1 MLSSSHSCCSNEL
14 NPALNPKYTTA
25 GEVGYVTCLFPLKLC
40 RFFVLFQLCV
50 SVFFIK
56 LTSAIFINSA
66 FEMAGGGL
74 LTKAQRIWFYI
85 RRTVDSR
92 VDSFLSPAARP
103 PRNWL
108 RLRIFRIVTHPFFE
122 SGVTVAILL
131 NLISMLDRGYS
142 DSSVKVYAVDL
153 IDSVFLLLY
162 YVEMVMRLVAIG
174 PKSFAKDFM
183 NLFDLFVNIM
193 SAIDFFS
200 SGQSAAQG
208 FQILRAVRVLR
219 LFKILNRFK
228 RMRLLITSIVKSV
241 PYFLAAMCIAIAF
254 LILCAVVMSEYFH
267 SIKYGVALNAAQNF
281 RGFLPSL
288 TTMFVAFFSGEWANL
303 LPELSVSHPHCT
315 LPSDATKG
323 VTDCGN
329 SSYWVFFLIFQ
340 WVCMFFITPLFL
352 GMITCVV
359 FQLNDVDR
367 SSLIAAAFGDSED
380 ELSIIPDSDYNDF
393 FKAWELVDPLHI
405 GLVRAWRIK
414 AVVCHLVG
422 RKISDFAARGSL
434 EWKQRLDFIVYQS
447 VLATN
452 NVKYLKSSS
461 KVKSENDASCGYAT
475 QYVHIREVLLQMVMM
490 VRHKCHI
497 DSPLI
502 QYAPWLQNTTDIV
515 SSIASQEVRN
525 VLSDLKDS
533 VEHKGTALLTP
544 TPGQP
549 SKTIYEIM
557 AANIAGGHFSAEDD
571 WLNLKSYNREAN
583 MTHRSDVSSA
593 SELQEFQEIE
603 EVNDEE
609 EMRRK
614 NAHLAGLDAF
624 DAMIN
629 DCKSDGDEESDS
641 KIDWEALLEDESFFD
656 DPLDALPHDESNVDS
671 QQAATA
677 PLLLGEESSTAF
689 ENGNP
694 SDAAS
699 EHNQPDENHG
709 GFNPLH
715 LCASSRVEI
724 CASNRSGG
732 EAGEEVAAGSKGDAG
747 VFGVLQSS
755 NGSAR
760 PNSTRSNEANV
771 VEKSEKHPTGS
782 SETDDLF
789 SMPSIFRRCS
799 VLLIRGFPVVVLS
812 VLQFCL
818 SSYAHLQQLIIQR
831 CSSDESESVC
841 FHRIRT
847 KPGHCW
853 PQPLVR
859 YSTVVHHIFL
869 IRNFF
874 PRFEEPEAYLPFIRR

>member
-1 MLSSSHSCCSNEL
+1 M
-14 NPALNPKYTTA
+14 
-25 GEVGYVTCLFPLKLC
+25 FPYSLKIC

-74 LTKAQRIWFYI
+74 LTKAQRIWLYV

-92 VDSFLSPAARP
+92 VDTFLSPAARP

-108 RLRIFRIVTHPFFE
+108 RLRIFRIVMHPFFE

-131 NLISMLDRGYS
+131 NLISMLDRSYS

-153 IDSVFLLLY
+153 IDGVFLLLY
-162 YVEMVMRLVAIG
+162 YIEMVLRLVAIG
-174 PKSFAKDFM
+174 PKSFAKDPM

-193 SAIDFFS
+193 SAVDFFS
-200 SGQSAAQG
+200 SGESAAQG

-228 RMRLLITSIVKSV
+228 RMRLLITSINKSV
-241 PYFLAAMCIAIAF
+241 PFFLAAMCITIAF
-254 LILCAVVMSEYFH
+254 LILCAVVTSEYFH

-288 TTMFVAFFSGEWANL
+288 TTMFIAFFSGEWANL
-303 LPELSVSHPHCT
+303 LPELSVTFPHCT
-315 LPSDATKG
+315 LPSDATNG
-323 VTDCGN
+323 FTDCGN
-329 SSYWVFFLIFQ
+329 SSYWILFLIFQ

-367 SSLIAAAFGDSED
+367 SSMIAAASGDSED

-414 AVVCHLVG
+414 AVVCLLAD

-452 NVKYLKSSS
+452 HVKYLKSSS
-461 KVKSENDASCGYAT
+461 KVKSENDVSCGYAT

-502 QYAPWLQNTTDIV
+502 QYKPWLHNATEIV

-525 VLSDLKDS
+525 VLSDLKDIM
-533 VEHKGTALLTP
+533 EQKGAALLTP

-557 AANIAGGHFSAEDD
+557 ASNIAGGHFSPEDD
-571 WLNLKSYNREAN
+571 WLNLKSYNREAKT
-583 MTHRSDVSSA
+583 THRSDFSSA

-603 EVNDEE
+603 EVEDEQ

-629 DCKSDGDEESDS
+629 DCKSYGDEESDS
-641 KIDWEALLEDESFFD
+641 KIDWEALFEDESFFD
-656 DPLDALPHDESNVDS
+656 DPPDAIPPDESNANS
-671 QQAATA
+671 QQVANA
-677 PLLLGEESSTAF
+677 PLSLEEESFLAF
-689 ENGNP
+689 ENGKP
-694 SDAAS
+694 SEQS
-699 EHNQPDENHG
+699 QPHEKHG
-709 GFNPLH
+709 VFNPLD
-715 LCASSRVEI
+715 LCAGGRVEI

-732 EAGEEVAAGSKGDAG
+732 AVSEEVAAGSSEVAG
-747 VFGVLQSS
+747 VLG

-760 PNSTRSNEANV
+760 SKSTRSNGAHV
-771 VEKSEKHPTGS
+771 VEKSEEHRAS
-782 SETDDLF
+782 SSMTDDLF

-799 VLLIRGFPVVVLS
+799 EL
-812 VLQFCL
+812 
-818 SSYAHLQQLIIQR
+818 
-831 CSSDESESVC
+831 
-841 FHRIRT
+841 
-847 KPGHCW
+847 
-853 PQPLVR
+853 
-859 YSTVVHHIFL
+859 
-869 IRNFF
+869 
-874 PRFEEPEAYLPFIRR
+874 